1 MISLKIGG
9 LYKMTLGERV
19 KVVRKNNNL
28 NQTLFAESIGISQT
42 HVSKIEKDIENPSET
57 LIRFISYMYG
67 VSYDWLKNESGSYS
81 GVDGSTA
88 VDYYSLLISVRYK
101 MENRAKYMNTDSIWE
116 YVDTIKFF
124 DELLDCCDIKHI
136 NDEDVIRYY
145 TSLKRVVFNLLLLTK
160 STEKDVIDKSRT
172 KETLHKEI
180 DKLIDFHNKI

>member
-1 MISLKIGG
+1 MIII
-9 LYKMTLGERV
+9 
-19 KVVRKNNNL
+19 
-28 NQTLFAESIGISQT
+28 LF
-42 HVSKIEKDIENPSET
+42 
-57 LIRFISYMYG
+57 
-67 VSYDWLKNESGSYS
+67 
-81 GVDGSTA
+81 
-88 VDYYSLLISVRYK
+88 LISVRYK